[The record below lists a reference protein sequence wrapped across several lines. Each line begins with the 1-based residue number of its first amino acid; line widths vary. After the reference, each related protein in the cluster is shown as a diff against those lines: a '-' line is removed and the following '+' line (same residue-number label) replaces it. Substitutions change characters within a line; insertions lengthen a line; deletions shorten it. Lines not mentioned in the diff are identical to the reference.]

1 MIFINNAK
9 KKIGK
14 YGLIVNQKA
23 NNFYEKD
30 ALRPEDFHRLFDV
43 FTKYE
48 SKINLPPAEKT
59 NFFLCVLYYESNYNE
74 SAKNILLTKLSNEE
88 DLYKGC
94 SLEEKLHILFN
105 IAEIEI
111 KIRKK
116 NQNELIN
123 VLSSKLNINS
133 EKSKIS
139 KPLSINDFMLYTFQ
153 IPIINIPKKFRF
165 PV

>member
-59 NFFLCVLYYESNYNE
+59 NFFYVSYTTNQTIMNQP
-74 SAKNILLTKLSNEE
+74 
-88 DLYKGC
+88 
-94 SLEEKLHILFN
+94 
-105 IAEIEI
+105 
-111 KIRKK
+111 KI
-116 NQNELIN
+116 
-123 VLSSKLNINS
+123 
-133 EKSKIS
+133 
-139 KPLSINDFMLYTFQ
+139 FY
-153 IPIINIPKKFRF
+153 
-165 PV
+165 